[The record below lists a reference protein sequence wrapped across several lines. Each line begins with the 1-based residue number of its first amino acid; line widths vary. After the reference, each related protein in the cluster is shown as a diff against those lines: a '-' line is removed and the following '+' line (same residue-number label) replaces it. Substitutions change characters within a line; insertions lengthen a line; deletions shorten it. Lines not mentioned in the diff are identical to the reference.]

1 MENVYAGLILHAIG
15 KDISEDAIEKIVKAA
30 GATADKGQIKTLV
43 AALGEM
49 KIDEVLASATMMA
62 AAPAAAAPAAAG
74 AAPAKEAKKEEKK
87 KEEKKEDDE
96 PVGLDALFG

>member
-1 MENVYAGLILHAIG
+1 MENVYGALILHALG

-30 GATADKGQIKTLV
+30 GASADKGQIKTLV
-43 AALGEM
+43 SALGEM
-49 KIDEVLASATMMA
+49 KIDDVLAGATMMTAAPA
-62 AAPAAAAPAAAG
+62 AAPAAASG
-74 AAPAKEAKKEEKK
+74 APAKEAKKEEKK